1 MLSLFWFGQMI
12 RIAEAPLSRNEGE
25 QNFLYYGNCIW
36 LTIITM
42 TTVGYGDFFPKT
54 SLGRFVLVFLAIWG
68 VFIVSILVVTLSN
81 TLVPNTLER
90 KAIITLE
97 KLKVKDDLIEMATG
111 IAN

>member
-1 MLSLFWFGQMI
+1 MI

-54 SLGRFVLVFLAIWG
+54 SLGYNKLIFFSVF
-68 VFIVSILVVTLSN
+68 
-81 TLVPNTLER
+81 EY
-90 KAIITLE
+90 
-97 KLKVKDDLIEMATG
+97 
-111 IAN
+111 